1 MVDASL
7 QCPMVSI
14 IDGITKGSHTSTLT
28 SEANKLYQAGL
39 LEYQKRG
46 FSIIL
51 AVDDTL
57 QFFNIH
63 LKISHITSVD

>member
-7 QCPMVSI
+7 QCPMVFI
-14 IDGITKGSHTSTLT
+14 IDGITKGLHTSTLT
-28 SEANKLYQAGL
+28 SEAYKLCQAGL

-57 QFFNIH
+57 
-63 LKISHITSVD
+63 